1 MIRYTISKSSSSGGI
16 KMESLEPK
24 KLALLRIWQI
34 LKQYSDCDHPLTQE
48 TIAHYLDHDY
58 GIVMERKAIGRN
70 LSLLKEAGAD
80 IASVR
85 EGSYLVCR
93 EFEDSELRM
102 MIDGILSSRYIT
114 TRHSKDLIDRICQL
128 SNRYFKAR
136 VRYICSVGDWGKT
149 ENQSLF
155 YNIDV
160 IDSAIEQGKQIH
172 YNYNKFGLDKKLHWS
187 SHQYVSP
194 YQMILHNQ
202 RYYLMAYSE
211 YWGNMVFHRLDR
223 ITSIKIADR
232 KATPLR
238 NIPGYE
244 QGVNYQELASGL
256 PYMYTDPKETIRFL
270 ADKEIVD
277 QIVDWFG
284 PEVEM
289 REAEDPTKVHVTV
302 RVSPNAMEHWAM
314 QYINHVEI
322 LAPESFRS
330 RIRGVLETG
339 LAKYSQN
346 TEEK

>member
-1 MIRYTISKSSSSGGI
+1 
-16 KMESLEPK
+16 
-24 KLALLRIWQI
+24 
-34 LKQYSDCDHPLTQE
+34 
-48 TIAHYLDHDY
+48 
-58 GIVMERKAIGRN
+58 
-70 LSLLKEAGAD
+70 
-80 IASVR
+80 
-85 EGSYLVCR
+85 
-93 EFEDSELRM
+93 
-102 MIDGILSSRYIT
+102 
-114 TRHSKDLIDRICQL
+114 
-128 SNRYFKAR
+128 
-136 VRYICSVGDWGKT
+136 
-149 ENQSLF
+149 
-155 YNIDV
+155 
-160 IDSAIEQGKQIH
+160 
-172 YNYNKFGLDKKLHWS
+172 
-187 SHQYVSP
+187 
-194 YQMILHNQ
+194 MILHNQ

-289 REAEDPTKVHVTV
+289 RETKDPTKVHVTV

>member
-1 MIRYTISKSSSSGGI
+1 
-16 KMESLEPK
+16 MESLEPK

-128 SNRYFKAR
+128 SNRYFRAR

-232 KATPLR
+232 KQPR
-238 NIPGYE
+238 C
-244 QGVNYQELASGL
+244 
-256 PYMYTDPKETIRFL
+256 ETFL
-270 ADKEIVD
+270 D
-277 QIVDWFG
+277 
-284 PEVEM
+284 M
-289 REAEDPTKVHVTV
+289 SRE
-302 RVSPNAMEHWAM
+302 
-314 QYINHVEI
+314 
-322 LAPESFRS
+322 
-330 RIRGVLETG
+330 
-339 LAKYSQN
+339 
-346 TEEK
+346 

>member
-1 MIRYTISKSSSSGGI
+1 M
-16 KMESLEPK
+16 
-24 KLALLRIWQI
+24 
-34 LKQYSDCDHPLTQE
+34 
-48 TIAHYLDHDY
+48 
-58 GIVMERKAIGRN
+58 
-70 LSLLKEAGAD
+70 
-80 IASVR
+80 
-85 EGSYLVCR
+85 
-93 EFEDSELRM
+93 
-102 MIDGILSSRYIT
+102 
-114 TRHSKDLIDRICQL
+114 
-128 SNRYFKAR
+128 
-136 VRYICSVGDWGKT
+136 RYICSVGDWGKT

-289 REAEDPTKVHVTV
+289 REAKDSTKVHVTV